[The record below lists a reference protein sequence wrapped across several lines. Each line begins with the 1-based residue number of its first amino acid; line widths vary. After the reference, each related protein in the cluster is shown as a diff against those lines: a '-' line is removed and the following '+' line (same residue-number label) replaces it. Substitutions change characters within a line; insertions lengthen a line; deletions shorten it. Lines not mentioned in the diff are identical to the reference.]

1 MKLRGVGF
9 HPVNR
14 SLIPEDIKSLPRAS
28 KRLMEVILNGT
39 RDVDPLTAA
48 KSWSLDSCLSPKHFL
63 SHEYHPRHIASTEF
77 NVTSLLDPFN
87 PSSRATE
94 TGENVTLPSD
104 IVFRSVGYKSVPL
117 SGFSE
122 AGIHFDER
130 SGTVTND
137 GVGRAVRQ
145 VSDSS
150 GDHNRSQQV
159 PGLYCAG
166 WLKTGPTGVI
176 ASTMQDAFT
185 TGDALVQDWTAGK
198 EFLAASG
205 SGWDGV
211 KQEIGADNASRAVT
225 WDQWQKIDAAE
236 KARGAASGK
245 IREKFTSTKDMLAV
259 LS

>member
-14 SLIPEDIKSLPRAS
+14 TLIPEDIKALPRAS
-28 KRLMEVILNGT
+28 RRLMEVITNSA
-39 RDVDPLTAA
+39 RDINPLTTS
-48 KSWSLDSCLSPKHFL
+48 KSWSLDSCLSPSRFL
-63 SHEYHPRHIASTEF
+63 SHEDHLRHVASTEF
-77 NVTSLLDPFN
+77 NITSLLNPFD
-87 PSSRATE
+87 PSSRTVD
-94 TGENVTLPSD
+94 TGETTILPSD

-137 GVGRAVRQ
+137 GLGRAVRQ
-145 VSDSS
+145 TSDSS
-150 GDHNRSQQV
+150 GDHSRSRQV

-185 TGDALVQDWTAGK
+185 TGDALVQDWTSGK

-205 SGWDGV
+205 TGWEGV
-211 KQEIGADNASRAVT
+211 KQDIGASNASRAVT
-225 WDQWQKIDAAE
+225 WDQWRKIDAAE
-236 KARGAASGK
+236 KARGRSKGK
-245 IREKFTSTKDMLAV
+245 VREKFTRTQDMLAV